1 MARYSGTNSVLRAVR
16 EQQVIAIL
24 MEDLRNAYG
33 AQRLGSEVRN
43 RIHFGLERDGLA
55 YFPVPL
61 PWYQHEVVVI
71 YEEEGPVT
79 GLISEAIGDSHI
91 SDVEMNSFI
100 SQLIRVASQARM
112 KLNQIQDVLVDEDG
126 SSAAN
131 PGDED

>member
-1 MARYSGTNSVLRAVR
+1 
-16 EQQVIAIL
+16 

-61 PWYQHEVVVI
+61 PTYQDEVVVI
-71 YEEEGPVT
+71 YEEEGPVAE
-79 GLISEAIGDSHI
+79 LISEAIGDSHI
-91 SDVEMNSFI
+91 SDVEMSSII

-112 KLNQIQDVLVDEDG
+112 KLNQIQEVLTNEDRAG
-126 SSAAN
+126 AAN